1 MPRNPFTSESRDIV
15 MTLGSGVI
23 GKLRTSTTLHAAIVA
38 RKPEYLGLGDF
49 ANKTMYDAPLI
60 LMILLGRYRDV
71 QAALEA
77 DWGPLTTGV
86 ATSNGRSEDRK

>member
-1 MPRNPFTSESRDIV
+1 MPRNPLTSESRDVV

-23 GKLRTSTTLHAAIVA
+23 GKLRTSTTLHEAIVA
-38 RKPEYLGLGDF
+38 RKPEHLGLGDF

-60 LMILLGRYRDV
+60 LMILLGRYRDL

-77 DWGPLTTGV
+77 DWGPLTTV
-86 ATSNGRSEDRK
+86 VVTEHNRSGSPR